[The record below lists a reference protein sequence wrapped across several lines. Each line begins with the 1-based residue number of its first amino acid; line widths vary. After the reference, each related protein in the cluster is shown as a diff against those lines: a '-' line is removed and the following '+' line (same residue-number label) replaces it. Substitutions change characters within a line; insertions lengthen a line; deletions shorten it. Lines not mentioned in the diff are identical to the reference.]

1 VAVTTNDSA
10 RASRHSGRVR
20 PLLALSLAL
29 VACGR
34 DDAATTDADTTAT
47 AAGPGATTTSGSAGA
62 PPTPTSSSTA
72 DTRGEDDTS
81 TGAPLEGYDD
91 PGLWLCHP
99 DRPEGEDACRSAD
112 LTATELLPDGG
123 TEVLEHVAATDPPF
137 DCFYVYPTVDLR
149 LAPGQT
155 EDFADLDQEL
165 DPLLNQAARFTSMCR
180 MFAPLYHQVTIG
192 TFGSDQAATLLAAV
206 AVEVAGERVLH
217 VDVRGGE
224 RPFVILGHSQ
234 GTFMTQRLLREVV
247 EPDPA
252 LRERLLAAVLLGGS
266 FSVPQGEAVGGS
278 LAQIPVCEAREQV
291 GCVLAYRTYAADRPP
306 GAGVLV
312 PEVPGGDHACTNP
325 AGPGDAPARSAG
337 AYFATF
343 THQPL
348 VFLPLEFAVDTPFVR
363 MRDYYTLTCAT
374 NVDGVHY
381 LAVAA
386 DPAEGDVREDPVDF
400 DDPLLSPDFLG
411 LHVFDYNFALQDLL
425 DVVAAKAAA
434 AGL

>member
-1 VAVTTNDSA
+1 
-10 RASRHSGRVR
+10 VR

-34 DDAATTDADTTAT
+34 DDAATTDADTTA
-47 AAGPGATTTSGSAGA
+47 AEPGATTTRGSTGA
-62 PPTPTSSSTA
+62 PPAPTSSSTA
-72 DTRGEDDTS
+72 DPGGEDGTS
-81 TGAPLEGYDD
+81 TGAPLVGYDD

-112 LTATELLPDGG
+112 LTATDLSPDGG
-123 TEVLEHVAATDPPF
+123 AEVVAHVPAVDPAF

-149 LAPGQT
+149 LTPGQT
-155 EDFADLDQEL
+155 EDFADIDQEL

-192 TFGSDQAATLLAAV
+192 TFGSDQAATLLAA
-206 AVEVAGERVLH
+206 AYA
-217 VDVRGGE
+217 DVQDAFTSYLDRHGGE

-234 GTFMTQRLLREVV
+234 GTFMTQRLLQEVV

-266 FSVPQGEAVGGS
+266 FSVPAGEVVGGS
-278 LAQIPVCEAREQV
+278 LSQIPVCETREQR

-325 AGPGDAPARSAG
+325 AASGDAPARSAG

-363 MRDYYTLTCAT
+363 MRDFYTLTCAT

-386 DPAEGDVREDPVDF
+386 EPAPGDVRENPVDF
-400 DDPLLSPDFLG
+400 ADPLLSPDFLG

-425 DVVAAKAAA
+425 DSVAAKAAA